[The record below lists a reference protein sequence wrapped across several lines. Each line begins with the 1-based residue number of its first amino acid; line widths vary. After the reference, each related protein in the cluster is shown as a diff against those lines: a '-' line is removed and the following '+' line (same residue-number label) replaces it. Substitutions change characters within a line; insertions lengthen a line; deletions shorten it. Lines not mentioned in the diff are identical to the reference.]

1 MSMDAAESWD
11 VIKHPHLTE
20 KSMDMVDRENKLT
33 LIVDERSTKGDIQ
46 DAVEDLFDVDVAKVN
61 TVNRGNDKKAYVKL
75 APEHDAMDVATRLGM
90 L

>member
-1 MSMDAAESWD
+1 MQMDSWD

-33 LIVDERSTKGDIQ
+33 LIVDERASKPDITG
-46 DAVEDLFDVDVAKVN
+46 AVEDLFDVDVAAVN
-61 TVNRGNDKKAYVKL
+61 TVNRGDDKKAYVKL
-75 APEHDAMDVATRLGM
+75 SPEYDAMDVATRLGM

>member
-1 MSMDAAESWD
+1 MISVEGWD

-33 LIVDERSTKGDIQ
+33 LIVDERSNKDQVQ
-46 DAVEDLFDVDVAKVN
+46 DAVEELFDVEVEKVN

>member
-1 MSMDAAESWD
+1 MISVEEWS

-20 KSMDMVDRENKLT
+20 KSMDMVDEENKLT
-33 LIVDERSTKGDIQ
+33 LIVDERSNKDEIQ
-46 DAVEDLFDVDVAKVN
+46 TAVQRLFDVEVEKVN
-61 TVNRGNDKKAYVKL
+61 TVNRGSDKKAYVKL

>member
-1 MSMDAAESWD
+1 MEDWD

-33 LIVDERSTKGDIQ
+33 LVVDDRSNKDEIQ
-46 DAVEDLFDVDVAKVN
+46 DAVEGLFDVSVDKVN
-61 TVNRGNDKKAYVKL
+61 TLNRGNDKKAYVKL

>member
-1 MSMDAAESWD
+1 MEGWD
-11 VIKHPHLTE
+11 IIKHPHLTE

-33 LIVDERSTKGDIQ
+33 LVVDERANKNQIR
-46 DAVEDLFDVDVAKVN
+46 DAVEGLFDVEVDKVN

-75 APEHDAMDVATRLGM
+75 APSEDAMDVATRLGM

>member
-1 MSMDAAESWD
+1 MAMDDSWD

-33 LIVDERSTKGDIQ
+33 LVVDARADKPQIRA
-46 DAVEDLFDVDVAKVN
+46 AVEDLFDVDVAAVN
-61 TVNRGNDKKAYVKL
+61 TLNEGSRKKAYVKL
-75 APEHDAMDVATRLGM
+75 SPEHDAMDVATRLGM